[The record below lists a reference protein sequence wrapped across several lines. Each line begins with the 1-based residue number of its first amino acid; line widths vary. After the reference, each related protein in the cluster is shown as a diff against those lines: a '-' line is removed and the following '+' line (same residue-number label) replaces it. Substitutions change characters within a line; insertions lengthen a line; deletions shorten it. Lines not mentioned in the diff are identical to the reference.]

1 MQSSDKKVSI
11 EIGAIIEGFV
21 CLFPELVQYANQM
34 MASCENLIQNSP
46 YGTINNLSVF
56 TNTLADN
63 DSARAQRSIYINTD
77 QSSHVTKICEL
88 DGFDTCIKHDLHYA
102 YQEITDY
109 PLTIQ

>member
-1 MQSSDKKVSI
+1 MQNTNKSVSI

-63 DSARAQRSIYINTD
+63 DSARAKRSIYIDTD
-77 QSSHVTKICEL
+77 QSSHVTEICQL
-88 DGFDTCIKHDLHYA
+88 DGFDTCINHDLHYA
-102 YQEITDY
+102 YQSQGDY
-109 PLTIQ
+109 PM